1 MLLYIDPGTGSMLT
15 QVIIAGVLGFIMFF
29 KQLKFKI
36 INLFKKHIKKHIKSN
51 E

>member
-1 MLLYIDPGTGSMLT
+1 MLLYIDPGTGSMIT
-15 QVIIAGVLGFIMFF
+15 QAIIAGVLGFIMFF

-36 INLFKKHIKKHIKSN
+36 INLFKRQNKNEIESN